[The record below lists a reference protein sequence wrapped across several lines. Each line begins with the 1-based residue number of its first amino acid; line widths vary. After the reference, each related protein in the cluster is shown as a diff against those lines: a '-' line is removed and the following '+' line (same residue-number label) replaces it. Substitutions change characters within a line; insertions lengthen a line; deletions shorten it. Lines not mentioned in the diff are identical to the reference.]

1 MLQREGRKPRR
12 VRELHCCLKAS
23 TSRSLRA
30 VRTYACLAADTK
42 KRDTRRYNTLG
53 MCVARP
59 APVGS
64 VSVDAASV
72 QSMHDAC
79 DSAEARAD
87 IHRGGHGMFHS
98 RKCRKSQGKPR
109 SYNLTHQP
117 NCPRIYRDEKGL
129 LRRRSHQM
137 HMPILIRPR
146 ADALLCESASRRVI
160 AGQHGRRR
168 SHVYTSVDHQRPMT
182 A

>member
-12 VRELHCCLKAS
+12 VRELRCCLKAS
-23 TSRSLRA
+23 TPRSLHA

-42 KRDTRRYNTLG
+42 KRDTRRKHARYVWLG
-53 MCVARP
+53 QHQLGLRRRSECP
-59 APVGS
+59 
-64 VSVDAASV
+64 
-72 QSMHDAC
+72 SMHDAC

-87 IHRGGHGMFHS
+87 IYRGGHGMFHS

-117 NCPRIYRDEKGL
+117 NCPRIYREETGL

-137 HMPILIRPR
+137 QMPILIRPR
-146 ADALLCESASRRVI
+146 ADALLL
-160 AGQHGRRR
+160 
-168 SHVYTSVDHQRPMT
+168 
-182 A
+182 